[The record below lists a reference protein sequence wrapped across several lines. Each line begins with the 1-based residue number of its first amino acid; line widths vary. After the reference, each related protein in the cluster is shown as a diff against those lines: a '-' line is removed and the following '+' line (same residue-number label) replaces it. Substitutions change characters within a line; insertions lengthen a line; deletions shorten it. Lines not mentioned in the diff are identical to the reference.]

1 LLGSLAARRWHPLWA
16 LLISG
21 VLGFRV
27 GYVAFPTWHVAV
39 QSAQVVAGL
48 VDYPADNPFYVYH
61 TKLWTLLHQL
71 VALLLLGGLSEI
83 QISLF
88 LSGLLG
94 MLAFQALTLFV
105 YAFSRSLLLAIGA
118 AFLVFFSRAAEY
130 GVVYPV
136 LLMGTEHTYGSLG
149 LSVFVLVLG
158 LLASGCLP
166 FGGLMLGAA
175 PALHPSLGAWLWLT
189 IAIVFVAGGRKL
201 RAELKPSLPYVAA
214 GAAITAISLAV
225 QFAFI
230 YDVPD
235 VDPARVRPYIE
246 AFIAFWDG
254 HRRPVDHRSPG
265 VMLNAAALAVAAI
278 WLVRRRQELTAG
290 AAVAATGVIVSAGL
304 SLVFVTL
311 TWIPPAH
318 LPLWLLMLMP
328 ARLLNVAV
336 MAFAPMLLGLAASRA
351 SGTAGALLA
360 LGISGGLLFG
370 RSSVLWDQLGRQQAP
385 FETLSALQVAA
396 VFTLLL
402 GLLPSSRPDR
412 VPVASTGRGRLTFV
426 RWAARVAVLAI
437 AAYAASKTWSLR
449 QRPALY
455 DRTNDTLFALA
466 AQDAT
471 GLIATDGSFH
481 LAQLLTRR
489 PVLINAGAL
498 DTLSYAPESALAMN
512 RILLDVYELDLL
524 KPPAGIAPGQG
535 LIPDDFNKPVWER
548 YSREKWQEIR
558 RTYNVTQV
566 LTRASYDLDLPV
578 EAQVRGVRLYSIPES
593 AEPSPSR

>member
-1 LLGSLAARRWHPLWA
+1 M
-16 LLISG
+16 
-21 VLGFRV
+21 LGFRV

-39 QSAQVVAGL
+39 QTAQVVAGL
-48 VDYPADNPFYVYH
+48 VHYPSDNPFYVYH

-71 VALLLLGGLSEI
+71 TAPLLLAGLSEI
-83 QISLF
+83 QLSLF

-94 MLAFQALTLFV
+94 MLAFQALTLLV
-105 YAFSRSLLLAIGA
+105 YAFSRNLLVSIGA

-136 LLMGTEHTYGSLG
+136 LLMGTEHTYGSVG

-158 LLASGCLP
+158 LLASGSLRV
-166 FGGLMLGAA
+166 GGLMLGGA

-189 IAIVFVAGGRKL
+189 VAIAFVVGGRKL
-201 RAELKPSLPYVAA
+201 RAALKPSLAYVAA
-214 GAAITAISLAV
+214 GAAVTAISLLV
-225 QFAFI
+225 QLAFI

-235 VDPARVRPYIE
+235 VDPERVRPYIG

-254 HRRPVDHRSPG
+254 HRRPVDMRSPG
-265 VMLNAAALAVAAI
+265 VTLNAAALAVAAI
-278 WLVRRRQELTAG
+278 WLLRRREELTAG
-290 AAVAATGVIVSAGL
+290 AAVAATAVIVSASL
-304 SLVFVTL
+304 SLIFITL
-311 TWIPPAH
+311 TWVPPDR

-336 MAFAPMLLGLAASRA
+336 MAFAPMLLGLAAARA
-351 SGTAGALLA
+351 SGMAGALLV
-360 LGISGGLLFG
+360 LGITAGLLFG
-370 RSSVLWDQLGRQQAP
+370 RSSMLWDQLGRQHAP
-385 FETLSALQVAA
+385 FDTLSALQIGA

-402 GLLPSSRPDR
+402 GLLPPVRSDQRPL
-412 VPVASTGRGRLTFV
+412 ASGRGRLPYV
-426 RWAARVAVLAI
+426 RWASHVVVLAI
-437 AAYAASKTWSLR
+437 AAYATSKTWSLR

-455 DRTNDTLFALA
+455 DRTNDTLYALA

-481 LAQLLTRR
+481 LAQLVTRR
-489 PVLINAGAL
+489 PILINAGAL
-498 DTLSYAPESALAMN
+498 DTLSYAPESALEMN
-512 RILLDVYELDLL
+512 RILLDVYGLDLL
-524 KPPAGIAPGQG
+524 EPPAGIVPGQG

-566 LTRASYDLDLPV
+566 LTRATYELDLPV
-578 EAQVRGVRLYSIPES
+578 EAQVRGVRLYSIPEGVTK
-593 AEPSPSR
+593 P

>member
-1 LLGSLAARRWHPLWA
+1 
-16 LLISG
+16 

-39 QSAQVVAGL
+39 QTAQVVAGL
-48 VDYPADNPFYVYH
+48 VIYPADNPFYVYH

-71 VALLLLGGLSEI
+71 LAPLLLSGRSEI
-83 QISLF
+83 QLSLL
-88 LSGLLG
+88 LSGVLG
-94 MLAFQALTLFV
+94 MVAFQALTLLV
-105 YAFSRSLLLAIGA
+105 YAFSRNLPLAIGG
-118 AFLVFFSRAAEY
+118 AFLVFFSRATEY

-158 LLASGCLP
+158 LLASGCLRV
-166 FGGLMLGAA
+166 GGVMLGIA
-175 PALHPSLGAWLWLT
+175 PALHPSLGGWLWLT
-189 IAIVFVAGGRKL
+189 MAVAFVAGGRKL
-201 RAELKPSLPYVAA
+201 RTELTPALPYVAA
-214 GAAITAISLAV
+214 GAAITAISLGV
-225 QFAFI
+225 QLAFI

-235 VDPARVRPYIE
+235 VDPVSVRPYVG
-246 AFIAFWDG
+246 AFTAFWDG
-254 HRRPVDHRSPG
+254 HRRAVDLRSPG
-265 VMLNAAALAVAAI
+265 VMLNAAALAIAAM

-290 AAVAATGVIVSAGL
+290 AAIAATGVIVSAAL

-311 TWIPPAH
+311 TWIPPARQ
-318 LPLWLLMLMP
+318 PLWLLTLMP

-336 MAFAPMLLGLAASRA
+336 MALAPMLLGLAGSRA
-351 SGTAGALLA
+351 GGTVGALLA
-360 LGISGGLLFG
+360 LAVSGGLLFG
-370 RSSVLWDQLGRQQAP
+370 RSSMLWDQLGRQHAT
-385 FETLSALQVAA
+385 FDTVSALQIGA

-402 GLLPSSRPDR
+402 ALLPPALPDR
-412 VPVASTGRGRLTFV
+412 LRFAPAGRGRLLYL
-426 RWAARVAVLAI
+426 RWAAHVAVLAI
-437 AAYAASKTWSLR
+437 ASYAASETWSLR

-466 AQDAT
+466 AQNTT

-481 LAQLLTRR
+481 LAQLFTRR

-498 DTLSYAPESALAMN
+498 DTLSYAPEGALEMN

-558 RTYNVTQV
+558 RIYNVTQV

-578 EAQVRGVRLYSIPES
+578 EAQVRGVRLYSIPDK
-593 AEPSPSR
+593 